1 MPTDAQSSSRVRV
14 RRRATEAFGVVPAG
28 LTDPQIKCNGQKP
41 TCVNCQTYEKECVYE
56 PVPDVTKAAGRQRH
70 QRTKTHSK
78 ARTESPA
85 AESAAAATVAP
96 RTETASVEGSEAPS
110 ERSQQRNGGTTQWD
124 PADSPARPMDPNVA
138 RVLVLANGESSYHG
152 RTSALFEDNAP
163 EKPVE
168 QAQPRMPDHW
178 VERGLIAE
186 AAKQRGYTLY
196 VIVTREAGL
205 MACLG
210 QLEEI
215 HFAKGQLDFDG
226 VDPDLGMHLLSL
238 HWNRQHHS
246 FLITYRPAFMRD
258 MACGGPYFSKLLLN
272 AIYFGSSKFSPRLEV
287 RKDVNDV
294 RTAGWRYRERVREL
308 VGGSLDRSDITTIQ
322 ALLVMTNSL
331 FALGDERSAAWLYAG
346 LAFRMLIDLG
356 LHVDLTNSHMF
367 SDEDLEIRRRVFW
380 GAFVVDKIQSLYQG
394 RPVTLK
400 EADAM
405 VPIKFIDTYSELE
418 FWQPFA
424 YSTSSKNNY
433 AGSPA
438 YSISTFTALCK
449 LSVVMSDIMS
459 AIYTV
464 RTTDQSPAE
473 LSKVLDKLQRKLRD
487 WHTALPEHLKPEV
500 ANAPDATVPPP
511 HVLSLHAMYNVLVIL
526 LHRPFV
532 ADGHL
537 YNTFR
542 SISVDSV
549 IKCSAAASSI
559 CSLLRA
565 YHRAFSVRRAP
576 YLISYATYVAATIH
590 CRIAAKNGK
599 GSAAY
604 VNLMT
609 CLGVF
614 KENQET
620 NSAVQK
626 AAVIIHRLMS
636 KYGVEVG
643 DLPDDA
649 LEAEP
654 ATRSREQQPQQP
666 QRVTAQIGYENMQAG
681 TQDTTNTN
689 TSPNQDLQPVELSG
703 SAVPSPGSDWIN
715 IDGIIQSFLR
725 DSDFN
730 ASEPMYGPNPIA
742 QPQKI
747 PQVDGEHYLH
757 SDQPQAQ
764 PQPVYFPQ
772 NFPAGGFGGFAGVVP
787 GNTGTA
793 EIEGGN
799 SWQGSFWPSN
809 QDAAFLEDPIF
820 GFNGSSTGEFQF
832 MNR

>member
-1 MPTDAQSSSRVRV
+1 MPAEPTPTRV
-14 RRRATEAFGVVPAG
+14 RRRAAEACTFCRKR
-28 LTDPQIKCNGQKP
+28 KCNGQKP
-41 TCVNCQTYEKECVYE
+41 KCINCQTYEKDCVYE

-70 QRTKTHSK
+70 QRTKTRSVK

-85 AESAAAATVAP
+85 RQTSAPAA
-96 RTETASVEGSEAPS
+96 SSNGDSSEAAS
-110 ERSQQRNGGTTQWD
+110 SSQQAVATTRDGATAAQPRHQSWD
-124 PADSPARPMDPNVA
+124 PSPRPMDSGVA
-138 RVLVLANGESSYHG
+138 RVVVLANGESTYHG
-152 RTSALFEDNAP
+152 RTSALFEDNAQ
-163 EKPVE
+163 ERPVE
-168 QAQPRMPDHW
+168 QEVQPRMPDHW

-186 AAKQRGYTLY
+186 AAKQR
-196 VIVTREAGL
+196 
-205 MACLG
+205 

-356 LHVDLTNSHMF
+356 LHVDLTNSHQF

-400 EADAM
+400 ENDAM

-424 YSTSSKNNY
+424 YSTSKNNY

-449 LSVVMSDIMS
+449 LSIVMSDVMS
-459 AIYTV
+459 TIYTV

-473 LSKVLDKLQRKLRD
+473 LSKVLDKLQKKLRD
-487 WHTALPEHLKPEV
+487 WHTALPDHLKPEV

-511 HVLSLHAMYNVLVIL
+511 HVLSLHAMYHVLVIL

-549 IKCSAAASSI
+549 IKCSAAAASI

-609 CLGVF
+609 CLAVF

-636 KYGVEVG
+636 KYGVVVD

-654 ATRSREQQPQQP
+654 AAKSRDQQPQQQQQQ
-666 QRVTAQIGYENMQAG
+666 QRVQAQIGYEG
-681 TQDTTNTN
+681 LENTGSAQTE
-689 TSPNQDLQPVELSG
+689 TSPNQEMQPVELSG

-725 DSDFN
+725 EGDFN
-730 ASEPMYGPNPIA
+730 AGGSEPTMYG
-742 QPQKI
+742 QYPQKI

-757 SDQPQAQ
+757 TSTGQ
-764 PQPVYFPQ
+764 QPVYFPQ
-772 NFPAGGFGGFAGVVP
+772 GFPAGGLNSFAAAPVP
-787 GNTGTA
+787 GAGD
-793 EIEGGN
+793 IEGGN
-799 SWQGSFWPSN
+799 SWQQTSFWPAN

-832 MNR
+832 TGR